1 MVLSATVQF
10 DAAAVINH
18 IITHKIDDNMLCNKG
33 SVSGVEFQAYGF
45 LSVFPDNRKSETR
58 NSQLHFTEQRIGLV
72 LAYKDGRGWAGT
84 MDIMRT
90 RSRFG
95 DSIQRT
101 VRRRAFQP

>member
-10 DAAAVINH
+10 DTAAVVNH
-18 IITHKIDDNMLCNKG
+18 TITHKIDDNMLCNKG
-33 SVSGVEFQAYGF
+33 SVSDFEFQAYGF
-45 LSVFPDNRKSETR
+45 LSGFPDNTKSETG
-58 NSQLHFTEQRIGLV
+58 NSQLHITEQRIGLV

-84 MDIMRT
+84 MGIMRT
-90 RSRFG
+90 RRRFG